1 MLIRNNPDIDFDRLN
16 ARIQARLE
24 RDAERHS
31 NPPPDFDPNAKPRQT
46 HRAVVDTL
54 PDLLALHDREFVE
67 QGYLWLLR
75 RPANPDELEHCLS
88 RLRAGEDKGQVLA
101 WISFAPDADRRHGPW
116 RQLRGNRLKYR
127 LSHLP
132 LLGGLVAM
140 LYTWVLAHPFR
151 RHLNAHLNQ
160 LYQRLQEQQGWIQ
173 TGVHERHAL
182 QERQQHQEQ
191 RLAESIGRIQ
201 AQSKQQAGFEQR
213 LAEQQAGFEQRLAE
227 QQAGFEQRLAE
238 QRAGFEQRLAEHD
251 RTIERLLGEIAI
263 LKLRLSQAADAGA
276 PAAVTGPDHDG
287 TTEPPVAPTDDALY
301 IALES
306 HFRGAPEAIRERLA
320 YYLPLVREQT
330 AWRRAAV
337 PVVDIGCG
345 RGEWLS
351 LLADRE
357 GIVGFG
363 VDLNR
368 HNIRAGQTAGLHLVQ
383 ADALRW
389 LQAQPADSI
398 GLVTSFH
405 LIEHLPFETLGRLL
419 REIARV
425 LVPGGLL
432 ILETPNPENLVTA
445 ATNFHMDPTHLRP
458 LPPNLMQF
466 LVDYHGFTSI
476 QLHRLHPVD
485 EAFALNEHTETAKR
499 CNQYFYGPQD
509 YAITAIKPM
518 ADGVASSATD

>member
-1 MLIRNNPDIDFDRLN
+1 MLIKNNPDIDFDRLN

-24 RDAERHS
+24 RDAERRS
-31 NPPPDFDPNAKPRQT
+31 NPPPSFDPNAKPRRTQ
-46 HRAVVDTL
+46 RAVVDTL

-75 RPANPDELEHCLS
+75 RPANSDELKHCLG
-88 RLRAGEDKGQVLA
+88 RLRAGEDKGQILA

-127 LSHLP
+127 LTHLP
-132 LLGGLVAM
+132 LLGGLMAM
-140 LYTWVLAHPFR
+140 LYTWGLAHPFR

-160 LYQRLQEQQGWIQ
+160 LYQRIQEQHTWIQ
-173 TGVHERHAL
+173 SGVHERHAL

-191 RLAESIGRIQ
+191 RLAESIGLIRAQ
-201 AQSKQQAGFEQR
+201 AEQQAGFESR
-213 LAEQQAGFEQRLAE
+213 LAEQQAGFES
-227 QQAGFEQRLAE
+227 
-238 QRAGFEQRLAEHD
+238 RLAEHD
-251 RTIERLLGEIAI
+251 RMMERLLGEIAI
-263 LKLRLSQAADAGA
+263 LKLRLSQAAACGA

-287 TTEPPVAPTDDALY
+287 TTESPDAPADDALY

-306 HFRGAPEAIRERLA
+306 HFRGTPDAIRERLA

-351 LLADRE
+351 LLAERE

-363 VDLNR
+363 IDLNR
-368 HNIRAGQTAGLHLVQ
+368 HNIDAGQAAGLHLFQ
-383 ADALRW
+383 DDALHW
-389 LQAQPADSI
+389 LQSQPDAGI

-432 ILETPNPENLVTA
+432 ILETPNPENLITA
-445 ATNFHMDPTHLRP
+445 AANFYMDPTHLRP

-476 QLHRLHPVD
+476 QVHRLHPVD
-485 EAFALNEHTETAKR
+485 EAFALHEHTETARR

-509 YAITAIKPM
+509 YAITAVKPM
-518 ADGVASSATD
+518 ASGVASSLTD